1 MEIEFTDEKVSPLSA
16 KAITIQDINSDQLAL
31 LQSRQNLMIKEGKLL
46 KNDVTL
52 AFTFS
57 SYLKVKWYALGF
69 CSLIAIGVLVQDN
82 RLEIYYTTV
91 L

>member
-31 LQSRQNLMIKEGKLL
+31 LQLRQNLMIKEGKLL

-57 SYLKVKWYALGF
+57 SYLKVKGYALGF
-69 CSLIAIGVLVQDN
+69 CSLISIAVLVQDN
-82 RLEIYYTTV
+82 GLEIYYTTI